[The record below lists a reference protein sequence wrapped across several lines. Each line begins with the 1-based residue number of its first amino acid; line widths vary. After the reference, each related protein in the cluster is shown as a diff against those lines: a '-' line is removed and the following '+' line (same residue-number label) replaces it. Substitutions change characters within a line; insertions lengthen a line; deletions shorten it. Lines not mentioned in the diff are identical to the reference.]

1 MQDREPE
8 KPSEILELLGY
19 DYVREILVATS
30 QEPMSAKDL
39 GDELGADLSTIY
51 RHTEN
56 MAEHNLLTEKTR
68 ISEDGSHH
76 SVYVANVDHIDIDI
90 DNDKLTVDITVRESP
105 AERFTRVWDDIRES

>member
-1 MQDREPE
+1 MPDRKPE
-8 KPSEILELLGY
+8 KPSEILDLLGY

-39 GDELGADLSTIY
+39 GDTLEADLSTMY

-56 MAEHNLLTEKTR
+56 MVKHNLLTEKTR

-76 SVYVANVDHIDIDI
+76 SVYVANVDHVDIDI
-90 DNDKLTVDITVRESP
+90 ENGELTINITVRESP